1 MRYFLPRLLLL
12 AAFFLGVLSPSV
24 ALAQEPLRLLFITS
38 NLSYSDAA
46 SPALRCLTSHGGVST
61 LATGVLHHPGS
72 YADGLATL
80 RTGNRP
86 GDTAEPAHG
95 HPASGPLGDGRGAV
109 ELHLDS
115 GATDAAEVAAE
126 VSRALHAPA
135 SPLVTVYLP
144 DGAKGLDAL
153 LSALGGCENLPRTA
167 LVSLADAGPGAAPGP
182 ARLQVFV
189 DTGFPAGS
197 VLASPNT
204 RQPGVALLADVRPT
218 LLGAE
223 PGPESLGRPLTVSA
237 VSGDSLQFVT
247 DRSLAARAVLDYS
260 APVLVACCLPGFAAM
275 LALGYAAW
283 RGKQAR
289 AWLRSQVW
297 LRVLATSFPLVFAAG
312 LYVNLLPWWRSDHPG
327 WALAATLAAFTC
339 AATAL
344 CWGVAALSAR
354 LLPAALPPEAVSGLL
369 VALLIL
375 GESAAGSPLQLAA
388 PLGADPLWAG
398 RFYGVSNHL
407 FGTALAGWAFA
418 CIGLLRL
425 PRRWAV
431 PAVLGGSLL
440 VALVCVAPGMGADFG
455 SLLATLPFTL
465 LLAAGLLR
473 IRLRPARVFWAG
485 LGTALAVL
493 GVAFLDWLRPV
504 DARSH
509 LGRFFQKLLDG
520 EVLPLLARKSWQNL
534 TLVWDFP
541 ALLPV
546 LAIALACLAAVAWRP
561 SAIALRWGG
570 DSLLVLRA
578 LALAVGIGMLVNDT
592 GTVLAG
598 MACAVTLPLLA
609 SLPGHAEEPS

>member
-1 MRYFLPRLLLL
+1 MRSFLPRLLLL
-12 AAFFLGVLSPSV
+12 AAFCLGALAPSA
-24 ALAQEPLRLLFITS
+24 ALAQEPLRLLFVTA
-38 NLSYSDAA
+38 NLSYTDAA
-46 SPALRCLTSHGGVST
+46 SPGLRCLASHGGVSA

-72 YADGLATL
+72 YADGLSAL

-86 GDTAEPAHG
+86 GDASEPAHG
-95 HPASGPLGDGRGAV
+95 HPAGGPLGDGRGAV
-109 ELHLDS
+109 ELHLNS
-115 GATDAAEVAAE
+115 GATDTSEVAAE
-126 VSRALHAPA
+126 VSRALRSPA
-135 SPLVTVYLP
+135 APLVTVYLP

-167 LVSLADAGPGAAPGP
+167 LVSVADAGPGASPGP
-182 ARLQVFV
+182 ARLQAFV

-197 VLASPNT
+197 VLISPNT
-204 RQPGVALLADVRPT
+204 RQPGVALLADARPT

-237 VSGDSLQFVT
+237 VNGDSLRFVT

-260 APVLVACCLPGFAAM
+260 APALVACCLPGFAAM

-283 RGKQAR
+283 RGKHAR
-289 AWLRSQVW
+289 AWLRTI
-297 LRVLATSFPLVFAAG
+297 ATSFPLVFAAG
-312 LYVNLLPWWRSDHPG
+312 LYVNLLPWWRADHPG

-344 CWGVAALSAR
+344 SWGIAALSGR

-375 GESAAGSPLQLAA
+375 GESVAGSPLQLAA

-431 PAVLGGSLL
+431 PVVLGGSLL

-473 IRLRPARVFWAG
+473 IRLRPSRVFWAG
-485 LGTALAVL
+485 VGTALAVL

-546 LAIALACLAAVAWRP
+546 LAIALACLAAVACRP
-561 SAIALRWGG
+561 SAIARRWGDDG
-570 DSLLVLRA
+570 LLVLRA

-609 SLPGHAEEPS
+609 SLPGRTEELS